1 MAENRGVFRLRTLR
15 TENVQGDGVPVTDVW
30 SPPAPIATADASYM
44 VGGLMNNYNTSNT
57 ASDISSQTDKITY
70 ASSTT
75 SRLPGS
81 NLTNSMY
88 GGVGMSSLL
97 AMYSAG
103 GPNVPGL
110 NPLQSNV
117 QKLTYSTG
125 SWALLPHA
133 VSGLKCEPKEATQG
147 VGDGVT
153 VGYFFGGQNQQDG
166 TSRNSYTQKYT
177 FAYDLASR
185 VPTGDLVYTTYGATA
200 AGNQEKAVVTGG
212 SQSGWSQFFTYVSKF
227 TYSDDTM
234 VQMPGINLSSS
245 SPKYKGYGE
254 AAAANTEY
262 IWYAGGSQVSPQ
274 GGAIK
279 GQTTVSRLTMAVDSI
294 EYSLPSTQLTYPTF
308 KHGGVDNGTNGYFA
322 GGNSWNGPSPGG
334 PYSSANKLTFSN
346 GTMAATPGAN
356 LTQAKS
362 LMQTAGPRQY
372 STPSPGPGGSPYRW
386 VDNLDPKTLNVGYW
400 SGGGGSP
407 SQTSTTNKVDF
418 NSGSASLVPGGNL
431 PRDGQFYAGVL
442 SDPTKVLIIGGEPSG
457 GNFDVMKWTYAT
469 KTSSMLPGVYPNKR
483 TRHNDM
489 HSLVTPSTGYIVA
502 GQLDNGNQWVSSSDK
517 VTFATDTGATV
528 PGLNYSWEART
539 MASWGNVDMAHGYAL
554 GGERNGQPGA
564 STINRLTYATDT
576 LSNIPENLGYS
587 NGTFGMST
595 MSSATKGYLDGGRMY
610 PGYGSIPADVM
621 KFTFATETLANA
633 GTGPAGGNNRF
644 FNANATGNSTHG
656 YSGGGSSS
664 SYPNRYSQVRKLSFT
679 TETYEVAGESGSFYP
694 GSGREKS
701 AAFSQASNG
710 KSLPTAPTS
719 TPTADK
725 FYSYSSAA
733 RGYYTGGTAPGA
745 PSGNYVPNSE
755 RLDFSSDT
763 FTVLPAMTVTPVTG
777 TPYTLFRGASSTSS
791 TAGYLLG
798 GSGGGGSYYY
808 SSIWKSTYASETT
821 AKIPS
826 NLSGTR
832 YMHVAAGTTNK
843 GYALGGNRPG
853 IQSNVDKITYSNDSV
868 SNIGNMPSGNRQ
880 RGGAASSPTALY
892 ASQSYYRTNFEKVTF
907 ASDTIAPIP
916 SVNTPNPGASP
927 SNYYGYGQ
935 IAGTG
940 NKTQGY
946 FGGGVWATPGS
957 PNSLLWKMTYSTD
970 TLSSAPNLT
979 GSKNYVRHTGDNN
992 KGYFLGGSNPG
1003 SVSTATKFT
1012 FSTETFST
1020 ITGTMQY
1027 PKSAGQGYGPRDQG
1041 VHETGT
1047 PNVL

>member
-15 TENVQGDGVPVTDVW
+15 TENVQGDGVPVTDAWV
-30 SPPAPIATADASYM
+30 PPAPIVTADASYM
-44 VGGLMNNYNTSNT
+44 VGGLMNNYNSTNS
-57 ASDISSQTDKITY
+57 ASDVSSQTDKITY
-70 ASSTT
+70 ATSTT

-81 NLTNSMY
+81 NLNNPMY
-88 GGVGMSSLL
+88 GGMGMSSLV
-97 AMYSAG
+97 AMYAGG
-103 GPNVPGL
+103 GPNVPGT
-110 NPLQSNV
+110 NPNQTTV
-117 QKLTYSTG
+117 RKLTYSTG
-125 SWALLPHA
+125 SWAVLPTA
-133 VSGLKCEPKEATQG
+133 LSGLKAEPKQSTQA
-147 VGDGVT
+147 VGDGVNF
-153 VGYFFGGQNQQDG
+153 GYYFGGVNAMTG
-166 TSRNSYTQKYT
+166 SPRTSYTQKYT
-177 FAYDLASR
+177 FAYDTSERIPGANLSY
-185 VPTGDLVYTTYGATA
+185 DFYGATA
-200 AGNQEKAVVTGG
+200 AGNQEKAYVTGG
-212 SQSGWSQFFTYVSKF
+212 NIGSSSSFSTNVSKF
-227 TYSDDTM
+227 TYSDETM
-234 VQMPGINLSSS
+234 AGLPGLRLSDD
-245 SPKYKGYGE
+245 KYKGTGE
-254 AAAANTEY
+254 AAAANNQY
-262 IWYAGGSQVSPQ
+262 IWYAGGSQTNPQ
-274 GGAIK
+274 GGALI
-279 GQTTVSRLTMAVDSI
+279 GQTTVSRIDMSADTI
-294 EYSLPSTQLTYPTF
+294 QESLPSTQLTYPTF
-308 KHGGVDNGTNGYFA
+308 KHGGVDNGSDGYFA

-386 VDNLDPKTLNVGYW
+386 VDDLDPKTLNVGYW

-407 SQTSTTNKVDF
+407 TQTSTTNKVDF

-431 PRDGQFYAGVL
+431 PRDGMAYAGVL
-442 SDPTKVLIIGGEPSG
+442 SDTTKVLITGGEPSG
-457 GNFDVMKWTYAT
+457 GNNDVFKWTYAT
-469 KTSSMLPGVYPNKR
+469 KTSSMLPGVYPNRR
-483 TRHNDM
+483 TRNNDM

-517 VTFATDTGATV
+517 VTFSTDTGVTV
-528 PGLNYSWEART
+528 PGLNYPVDARYL
-539 MASWGNVDMAHGYAL
+539 ASWGNVDMAHGYAI
-554 GGERNGQPGA
+554 GGERNGNPGY
-564 STINRLTYATDT
+564 SGINKLTYATDT
-576 LSNIPENLGYS
+576 LSNIPANLGET
-587 NGTFGMST
+587 NGTFQISS
-595 MSSATKGYLDGGRMY
+595 MSSATKGYLDGGREY
-610 PGYGSIPADVM
+610 PGYGTIPADVM
-621 KFTFATETLANA
+621 KFTFATDTTGNA
-633 GTGPAGGNNRF
+633 GTPSNGSSQRLY
-644 FNANATGNSTHG
+644 NANATGNSTHG
-656 YSGGGSSS
+656 YSGGGSGQP
-664 SYPNRYSQVRKLSFT
+664 SYPNRFSQVRKLSFA
-679 TETYEVAGESGSFYP
+679 TETYSILGEAGSFSP
-694 GSGREKS
+694 GSGRQRG

-710 KSLPTAPTS
+710 KPVASAPTP
-719 TPTADK
+719 TPTSDQ
-725 FYSYSSAA
+725 FFSYGSAAA
-733 RGYYTGGTAPGA
+733 RGYYTGGFAPGA
-745 PSGNYVPNSE
+745 PSGNNVSNSE

-763 FTVLPAMTVTPVTG
+763 FTVLPAMTVTPLTG

-853 IQSNVDKITYSNDSV
+853 IQSNVDRITYSNDSV

-927 SNYYGYGQ
+927 SGYYGYAQ

-957 PNSLLWKMTYSTD
+957 ANSLLWKMTYSTD

-979 GSKNYVRHTGDNN
+979 GSKNYVRHTGDNT

-1003 SVSTATKFT
+1003 PVSTTTKFT